1 MKIQVSDLEP
11 NPFRRM
17 KHYPLDRDKIDR
29 LKISIKET
37 SFWDNVL
44 VRPHPTEKGKYQ
56 IAYGH
61 HRLVSLQELKIT
73 EVDVPVKD
81 LDDAT
86 MIRIMANENLE
97 WSSAPIIIN
106 ETVLVAKKF
115 LDKELAKY
123 KTWEEAEKV
132 SIFTN
137 LFTGWDP
144 IKKRDIPNPKAAFG
158 QAKGQGVGQTT
169 ICKFLGGNWKQWMVR
184 EALDTLGY
192 GEKDKKTGKLKKK
205 PVSRE
210 AVEMIKTSHQATK
223 FKEAVRTFDV
233 PEEEQKEIA
242 KKITKNHIGSRDIYK
257 TVLKHKKEKQH
268 SVVRTE
274 VQKLEK
280 TYETIDSD
288 MLTLSNKIIGFLVKL
303 NDLGIKELQGETH
316 FLGLMQIRT
325 LVKTLERLYT
335 FGTKT
340 QNKQK
345 QITGASNE
353 Q

>member
-1 MKIQVSDLEP
+1 VKIQVSDLEP

-123 KTWEEAEKV
+123 NTIKGFEK
-132 SIFTN
+132 SDLIN
-137 LFTGWDP
+137 LLGL
-144 IKKRDIPNPKAAFG
+144 
-158 QAKGQGVGQTT
+158 KGQENQFQSLRSRGVGQNT
-169 ICKFLGGNWKQWMVR
+169 ICKFLGGNWKQWMVQ

-280 TYETIDSD
+280 IYETIDSD